1 MLLYY
6 SRPSN
11 PYLSSILLQWFSH
24 CSTGRKLLP
33 FYLHFSV
40 HSAHCCTN
48 LILFSLLKL
57 SEILSFSTYYCLL
70 SLFLLPLLLSSSST
84 FLPFSLCSIYSF
96 LPILSTFLSTPLS
109 SSNLLS
115 LLFQLSLFHS
125 PPFAL
130 SGFSHS
136 FFLPLHFL
144 LPPLVYLFFPLTSV

>member
-1 MLLYY
+1 MLLFY

-24 CSTGRKLLP
+24 YSTGRKLLP

-48 LILFSLLKL
+48 LIMFSLLKL
-57 SEILSFSTYYCLL
+57 SKILSFSTYYCLL

-96 LPILSTFLSTPLS
+96 LPILSTSLSTPSLLLISCLCSFS
-109 SSNLLS
+109 SHFSTLLPLLS
-115 LLFQLSLFHS
+115 LAFPILS
-125 PPFAL
+125 
-130 SGFSHS
+130 S
-136 FFLPLHFL
+136 FPYTFYSLR
-144 LPPLVYLFFPLTSV
+144 